1 MTDIY
6 NADALPPTDVEQQ
19 QQQAP
24 ALTLPDEVAAL
35 VGTGKKYAT
44 LELAL
49 KSIPAAQAHIARLEA
64 EHIELRQK
72 ADGTLTAETV
82 YATVQEL
89 LKAQEKPSVVAGL
102 DEAAVASIFDRQL
115 SAREQAA
122 AEAAN
127 VTAFKSVFDKTYGDK
142 AKEIFAA
149 KAAEVNMTPADLS
162 TLLKKSPEAALRL
175 VGLKLPSPPQGHKL
189 QSSLNTEVFDHNQRQ
204 QPEKRNL
211 ISGGAKR
218 SELRA
223 AWQETVDR
231 VNKANGIQ

>member
-6 NADALPPTDVEQQ
+6 NAEALPPTNVEQQ

-35 VGTGKKYAT
+35 VGPGKKYAT

-49 KSIPAAQAHIARLEA
+49 KSIPAAQAHIAKLEA
-64 EHIELRQK
+64 EHTELRQK
-72 ADGTLTAETV
+72 ADGALTTETV

-115 SAREQAA
+115 EARNK
-122 AEAAN
+122 AEREAQN
-127 VTAFKSVFDKTYGDK
+127 VAAFKSVFDKTFGEK
-142 AKEIFAA
+142 AKETFAA
-149 KAAEVNMTPADLS
+149 KAAEVNMTPAELS
-162 TLLKKSPEAALRL
+162 DLLKKTPEAALRL
-175 VGLKLPSPPQGHKL
+175 VGLKGPAPAQGHKV
-189 QSSLNTEVFDHNQRQ
+189 QSSVNTEVFDHNQR
-204 QPEKRNL
+204 PPTEKRNL

-218 SELRA
+218 SELKA